1 MYGLSAADEDIQAR
15 ARVFADELIPLEVQ
29 AELDGALPDDVTAAH
44 KKRAI
49 ELGLFA
55 TNMPAALGGVGATAL
70 QQVLVQE
77 QVGRVTNALGWV
89 AATPPSWFPPV
100 ATDDQVERYLRP
112 TVRGEREE
120 CYAITEASAGSDVD
134 AIEATAYRDGD
145 EWVLNGVKWHVT
157 SYNSADYCFF
167 QAKKINPIHP
177 ERSRGDS
184 SQPTAAPGAGRTR
197 HRRGPARRDLPA
209 PAADAPAEH
218 LLFLVDLPTPGVA
231 SSAPPRTRTRSATTT
246 RSSSSPTSASRP
258 PTSSATRAAACS
270 TRASGSASSG

>member
-29 AELDGALPDDVTAAH
+29 AELDGGLPDDVTAAH

-55 TNMPAALGGVGATAL
+55 TNMPRELGGVGAP
-70 QQVLVQE
+70 
-77 QVGRVTNALGWV
+77 
-89 AATPPSWFPPV
+89 PPSWFPPV
-100 ATDDQVERYLRP
+100 ATEDQVERYLRP

-134 AIEATAYRDGD
+134 AIEATARRDGD

-167 QAKKINPIHP
+167 QAKKIEIDQP
-177 ERSRGDS
+177 ERTRG
-184 SQPTAAPGAGRTR
+184 
-197 HRRGPARRDLPA
+197 
-209 PAADAPAEH
+209 
-218 LLFLVDLPTPGVA
+218 
-231 SSAPPRTRTRSATTT
+231 
-246 RSSSSPTSASRP
+246 SSPRQNT
-258 PTSSATRAAACS
+258 
-270 TRASGSASSG
+270 ASGTGPDRDTADS